1 MLVHRS
7 LLPKFLFLLALLL
20 TTGRAMAQEMYAV
33 FTNDGTLTFYYD
45 NLRSTRTGDTYGM
58 NSGYSTPG
66 WINDHASEITKAVF
80 DASFADARP
89 TDTAWWFS
97 NSCLKEIVGIEYLN
111 TANVT
116 DMRAMFHSCSGLTS
130 LDVSN
135 FNTENVTNMGSMFSR
150 CSGLT
155 SLDVSNFN
163 TSNVTNMFD
172 MFNSCS
178 GLTSLDLSNF
188 ITANVTNMV
197 WMFLNCSGL
206 TSLDVSKFNT
216 ENVTDMSSMFEGC
229 RSLTSLDVSNFN
241 TANVTD
247 MFDMFKGC
255 SGLTS
260 LDVSNFNTEKVTVMA
275 DMFKYCS
282 GLTSL
287 DVSNFNTTNATN
299 MGGMFSGCSGLTSLD
314 VSNFNTAN
322 VTDMGEMFS
331 GCSGLTSLDVSNF
344 NTTNVTDMSYMF
356 GYCSGLT
363 SLDVSN
369 FNTTNVTD
377 MGSMFSGCNNLKT
390 INSGEGWT
398 TEKVT
403 ESQYM
408 FSGCSNLVGGA
419 GTVFDSNHVDASYAH
434 ADRGTSNPGYLTDQE
449 SLTIPH
455 AYAVY
460 NEGTLTFYY
469 DNLRST
475 RTGDMYGLNSGYST
489 PGWQNDHRK
498 EITKAVFD
506 ASFADARPTSTA
518 YWFAGS
524 YNSPSLKEI
533 IGMEYLNTED
543 VTNMDRMFY
552 YCSSL
557 TSLDVS
563 NFNTANVTDMS
574 NMFYNCSGLTSLD
587 VSNFNTANVTNMGYM
602 FSGCRGLTSLDV
614 SNFNTSNVTNMGY
627 MFSGCSGLTSL
638 DVSNFNTE
646 NVTDMGGMFSGCYN
660 LKTIN
665 SGEGWTTEKVTES
678 QYMFSECS
686 NLVGGAG
693 TAFDYNHVDV
703 SYAHADR
710 GTSNP
715 GYLTDPESLTVPQAY
730 AVFNEGT
737 LTFYY
742 DNLRSTRTG
751 DTYDLNTGYNYPYWQ
766 SAHSSEITKA
776 VFDASFAD
784 ARPTSTVFWF
794 CYDSSLK
801 EIVGLEY
808 LNTENVTNME
818 QMFPGCSGLTS
829 LDVSNFNTSNVTNMR
844 SMFSGCDGLTSL
856 DVSNFNTE
864 KVTSMYMMFSF
875 CNGLT
880 SLNVSNFNTANVT
893 DMRYMFSGCS
903 GLTSLDVTNFNT
915 ANVTNMEDMFSYCSG
930 ITSLDVSNF
939 NTSNVTNMS
948 NMFSNCRGLTSLDVS
963 NFNTSNVTDM
973 YGMFSY
979 CSSLESLNLSN
990 FTIKNGTGINS
1001 MVDNMNI
1008 SEVVLGSE
1016 IKVIPN
1022 FANCKSLVKVE
1033 VLSETPVSTTKYVF
1047 NSNTTG
1053 IGYLIVPKGC
1063 KSLYESAE
1071 GWKEFNTIFEQGDEI
1086 VDPSANLN
1094 VPYVN
1099 ISNNIA
1105 TLYYDN
1111 KRSSREGR
1119 NLLIEDGRSLFNGVT
1134 SFTKVIIDPSFAEY
1148 SPTSTANW
1156 FRGIEVQEIVGFEN
1170 LNTSNVTDMSWMFSW
1185 SNFTSIDLSNF
1196 DTSNV
1201 TDMNYMFAYSNLKS
1215 LDLSCLNTSN
1225 VTYMYSMFYS
1235 CRNLTTLDVSN
1246 FNTSNVTSMADMF
1259 SGCSSLTSLDV
1270 SNFNTANVTNMYSMF
1285 ANCSGLTSLDVS
1297 NFNTANVTEM
1307 YDMFSGCNGL
1317 TSISLGDGM
1326 VNMPDFSTCLD
1337 LMEVNAYS
1345 KEPQAFAS
1353 NCFADNV
1360 KENAT
1365 LNVYVGTKPVY
1376 ESTGGWN
1383 EFKNI
1388 VEKFIIP
1395 HNEENVSY
1403 GNGGEID
1410 ESTDLNGNTIGNIY
1424 YNIGSDN
1431 GEYNSTEG
1439 CITLTKAVSDEEIS
1453 ALESENI
1460 FGDDFKNHYNGIV
1473 FMLQAGSGTIK
1484 VTAES
1489 VGNMT
1494 LKVKIGEN
1502 EPITEELVGKTVSTF
1517 PYSVTEPTY
1526 VYIYGGASV
1535 SGASPMHRAGPAEN
1549 ALKIYGIEWTESDT
1563 PSAIGTVREAAP
1575 TEDTVI
1581 YSLDGQRLQQTRKG
1595 INIVNGKKV
1604 VIK

>member
-1 MLVHRS
+1 MAGKRMLVHRS

-45 NLRSTRTGDTYGM
+45 NLRSTRTGDTY
-58 NSGYSTPG
+58 
-66 WINDHASEITKAVF
+66 
-80 DASFADARP
+80 
-89 TDTAWWFS
+89 
-97 NSCLKEIVGIEYLN
+97 
-111 TANVT
+111 
-116 DMRAMFHSCSGLTS
+116 
-130 LDVSN
+130 
-135 FNTENVTNMGSMFSR
+135 
-150 CSGLT
+150 
-155 SLDVSNFN
+155 
-163 TSNVTNMFD
+163 
-172 MFNSCS
+172 
-178 GLTSLDLSNF
+178 
-188 ITANVTNMV
+188 
-197 WMFLNCSGL
+197 
-206 TSLDVSKFNT
+206 
-216 ENVTDMSSMFEGC
+216 
-229 RSLTSLDVSNFN
+229 
-241 TANVTD
+241 
-247 MFDMFKGC
+247 
-255 SGLTS
+255 
-260 LDVSNFNTEKVTVMA
+260 
-275 DMFKYCS
+275 
-282 GLTSL
+282 
-287 DVSNFNTTNATN
+287 
-299 MGGMFSGCSGLTSLD
+299 
-314 VSNFNTAN
+314 
-322 VTDMGEMFS
+322 
-331 GCSGLTSLDVSNF
+331 
-344 NTTNVTDMSYMF
+344 
-356 GYCSGLT
+356 
-363 SLDVSN
+363 
-369 FNTTNVTD
+369 
-377 MGSMFSGCNNLKT
+377 
-390 INSGEGWT
+390 
-398 TEKVT
+398 
-403 ESQYM
+403 
-408 FSGCSNLVGGA
+408 
-419 GTVFDSNHVDASYAH
+419 
-434 ADRGTSNPGYLTDQE
+434 
-449 SLTIPH
+449 
-455 AYAVY
+455 
-460 NEGTLTFYY
+460 
-469 DNLRST
+469 
-475 RTGDMYGLNSGYST
+475 
-489 PGWQNDHRK
+489 
-498 EITKAVFD
+498 
-506 ASFADARPTSTA
+506 
-518 YWFAGS
+518 
-524 YNSPSLKEI
+524 
-533 IGMEYLNTED
+533 
-543 VTNMDRMFY
+543 
-552 YCSSL
+552 
-557 TSLDVS
+557 
-563 NFNTANVTDMS
+563 
-574 NMFYNCSGLTSLD
+574 
-587 VSNFNTANVTNMGYM
+587 
-602 FSGCRGLTSLDV
+602 
-614 SNFNTSNVTNMGY
+614 
-627 MFSGCSGLTSL
+627 
-638 DVSNFNTE
+638 
-646 NVTDMGGMFSGCYN
+646 
-660 LKTIN
+660 
-665 SGEGWTTEKVTES
+665 
-678 QYMFSECS
+678 
-686 NLVGGAG
+686 
-693 TAFDYNHVDV
+693 
-703 SYAHADR
+703 
-710 GTSNP
+710 
-715 GYLTDPESLTVPQAY
+715 
-730 AVFNEGT
+730 
-737 LTFYY
+737 
-742 DNLRSTRTG
+742 
-751 DTYDLNTGYNYPYWQ
+751 DLNTGYNYPDWQ

-829 LDVSNFNTSNVTNMR
+829 LDVSNFNTKNVTSMYM
-844 SMFSGCDGLTSL
+844 MFSGCSGLTSL

-893 DMRYMFSGCS
+893 DMRYMFSGC
-903 GLTSLDVTNFNT
+903 
-915 ANVTNMEDMFSYCSG
+915 
-930 ITSLDVSNF
+930 
-939 NTSNVTNMS
+939 
-948 NMFSNCRGLTSLDVS
+948 RGLTSLDVS

-1001 MVDNMNI
+1001 LVDNMNI

-1022 FANCKSLVKVE
+1022 LANCKSLVKVE

-1047 NSNTTG
+1047 NSNTTE

-1063 KSLYESAE
+1063 KALYESAE

-1086 VDPSANLN
+1086 VDPSANLT
-1094 VPYVN
+1094 VAYVN

-1119 NLLIEDGRSLFNGVT
+1119 NLLIEDGRSLFTGVT

-1156 FRGIEVQEIVGFEN
+1156 FREIEVQEIVGFEN
-1170 LNTSNVTDMSWMFSW
+1170 LNTSNVTDMSW
-1185 SNFTSIDLSNF
+1185 
-1196 DTSNV
+1196 
-1201 TDMNYMFAYSNLKS
+1201 MFAYSNLKS

-1246 FNTSNVTSMADMF
+1246 FNTANVTNMGGMF
-1259 SGCSSLTSLDV
+1259 SVCSGLTSLDV
-1270 SNFNTANVTNMYSMF
+1270 SNFNTANVTSMYSMF
-1285 ANCSGLTSLDVS
+1285 GGCSGLTSLDVS

-1307 YDMFSGCNGL
+1307 YDMFSGCSNL

-1453 ALESENI
+1453 TLESENI

-1526 VYIYGGASV
+1526 VYIYGGASA
-1535 SGASPMHRAGPAEN
+1535 SGASPMHRAGSAEN